1 VPRLRLR
8 LGSLW
13 VSQTAR
19 VLADWCLRV
28 TAVLAC
34 ATTKGAAWH
43 LATAA
48 FITPFIVLA
57 PLNGCLSNGL
67 PRRAVLVGSAAFT
80 LTAVALA
87 VAWPLSW
94 VVCLGIV
101 AVGAAVYSPARY
113 AVLPAAARDTR
124 LPLPRVNG
132 WIEMGGAASIVGG
145 AALGLYLNGAEWP
158 GVAGVLLGLNVLCLL
173 TALPVAFPSD
183 VRRPEPVG
191 RAVAGFFRDCRRIL
205 AERDACG
212 SLLGLAGFQ
221 AVVTAGSGAV
231 ISRTLGPDFLDPQG
245 LLRAM
250 VFVGVG
256 AALGCLA
263 ASVQGHPF
271 RSLGLV
277 SLGATGLLLALAWA
291 ALATAN
297 GDVLPAAPCLLLGFT
312 GGLVNV
318 PLRAAYL
325 AAVPAD
331 ARGNGTAVMNTVIYV
346 LTTLLALLLLGLI
359 EVGLLA
365 TPLGQLGF
373 LALLAAAGAGLAW
386 YVLFRPTLELFLEL
400 LCLPMYRIRAHGPGA
415 GLIPARGPVL
425 IVANHSSYADPFW
438 LGKVVPRALT
448 PMMTSVYF
456 DLPVIRWLMV
466 RVVHGIRVEA
476 TPFRREAP
484 ELKDAIAV
492 LRRGGCLLIF
502 PEARLRRTEGTLLR
516 QFGQGVWRI
525 LRACP
530 QTPVVVCWIEGGWG
544 SYASYHGGPP
554 MKDKPLDWGRHIDIA
569 VAEPRVLDPA
579 VLADQR
585 ATRSLLM
592 RACLECR
599 RYLGLE
605 VPTAEGGGDEGV
617 GGNGERQTPGPD
629 AHQAD
634 PQGTEI

>member
-1 VPRLRLR
+1 MSYLRLR

-13 VSQTAR
+13 ISQTAR

-34 ATTKGAAWH
+34 AAAGTIAWGAAWH
-43 LATAA
+43 LATAV
-48 FITPFIVLA
+48 FITPFILLA

-67 PRRAVLVGSAAFT
+67 PRRAVLIGSAAYT
-80 LTAVALA
+80 LVAVALA
-87 VAWPLSW
+87 IWWPWPWMS
-94 VVCLGIV
+94 CLGLV
-101 AVGAAVYSPARY
+101 AIGSAVYSPARY
-113 AVLPAAARDTR
+113 AVLPAAARDTQW
-124 LPLPRVNG
+124 PLPRVNG

-145 AALGLYLNGAEWP
+145 AALGLYLNGSAETNI
-158 GVAGVLLGLNVLCLL
+158 AGVLLGLNLLCLL
-173 TALPVAFPSD
+173 TALPVTFPSD
-183 VRRPEPVG
+183 TRRPEPLLQ
-191 RAVAGFFRDCRRIL
+191 AITGFFRDCRRIL
-205 AERDACG
+205 TERTACA

-221 AVVTAGSGAV
+221 AIITAGSGAI
-231 ISRTLGPDFLDPQG
+231 ISRTLSPGQVDPQG

-250 VFVGVG
+250 IFVGVG

-263 ASVQGHPF
+263 ASLQGHPF

-277 SLGATGLLLALAWA
+277 ALGATGLLLDLAWA
-291 ALATAN
+291 ALAISN
-297 GDVLPAAPCLLLGFT
+297 ENSLPAAPCLLLGFT

-331 ARGNGTAVMNTVIYV
+331 ARGNGTAVMNTLIYV

-359 EVGLLA
+359 EVGFLT
-365 TPLGQLGF
+365 TPLGQLSF
-373 LALLAAAGAGLAW
+373 LALLTALGAGLAW
-386 YVLFRPTLELFLEL
+386 CVLLRPTLELVIEILF
-400 LCLPMYRIRAHGPGA
+400 LPMYRVRVHGPGI
-415 GLIPARGPVL
+415 GFIPLRGPVL

-438 LGKVVPRALT
+438 LGKVLPRALT

-476 TPFRREAP
+476 SHFRREAP
-484 ELKDAIAV
+484 ELNEAIAV
-492 LRRGGCLLIF
+492 LQRGECLLIF
-502 PEARLRRTEGTLLR
+502 PEAMLRRMEGRLLR

-525 LRACP
+525 LQACP

-544 SYASYHGGPP
+544 SYASYRGGPP
-554 MKDKPLDWGRHIDIA
+554 MKNKPLDWGRRIDIA
-569 VAEPRVLDPA
+569 VAEPRLLDPA

-585 ATRSLLM
+585 ATRTYLM

-605 VPTAEGGGDEGV
+605 VPEIDNVEAKV
-617 GGNGERQTPGPD
+617 NERRTRPSQGAVDLYP
-629 AHQAD
+629 AD
-634 PQGTEI
+634 G

>member
-1 VPRLRLR
+1 
-8 LGSLW
+8 
-13 VSQTAR
+13 VSQTVR

-34 ATTKGAAWH
+34 AATGTIAWGAAWH
-43 LATAA
+43 LATAV
-48 FITPFIVLA
+48 FITPFILLA

-80 LTAVALA
+80 LAAVALA
-87 VAWPLSW
+87 VAWPLPW
-94 VVCLGIV
+94 IVCLGIV
-101 AVGAAVYSPARY
+101 AVGSAVYSPARY

-132 WIEMGGAASIVGG
+132 WIETGGAASIVGG
-145 AALGLYLNGAEWP
+145 AALGLYLNAAGPE
-158 GVAGVLLGLNVLCLL
+158 VAGVLLGLNLLCLL
-173 TALPVAFPSD
+173 TALPVVFPSD
-183 VRRPEPVG
+183 TRRPERVG
-191 RAVAGFFRDCRRIL
+191 QAVAGFFRDCRRIL
-205 AERDACG
+205 GEREACA

-221 AVVTAGSGAV
+221 AVVTAGSGA
-231 ISRTLGPDFLDPQG
+231 IITRTLSPDFPDPQG

-250 VFVGVG
+250 VFVGIG

-291 ALATAN
+291 ALAMTGGA
-297 GDVLPAAPCLLLGFT
+297 VIPAAPCVLLGFT

-346 LTTLLALLLLGLI
+346 LTTLLALLLIGLI
-359 EVGLLA
+359 EGGLLA
-365 TPLGQLGF
+365 TPLGQLAF
-373 LALLAAAGAGLAW
+373 LALLTAAGAGLAW
-386 YVLFRPTLELFLEL
+386 YVLFRPTLELLLEFLF
-400 LCLPMYRIRAHGPGA
+400 LPMYRIRAHGQGA
-415 GLIPARGPVL
+415 GLIPTRGPVL
-425 IVANHSSYADPFW
+425 IIANHSSYTDPFW

-466 RVVHGIRVEA
+466 RVVRGIRVESSR
-476 TPFRREAP
+476 FRREAP
-484 ELKDAIAV
+484 ELNDAIAV

-502 PEARLRRTEGTLLR
+502 PEAILRRTEGRLLR

-554 MKDKPLDWGRHIDIA
+554 LKNKPLDWGRRIDIA
-569 VAEPRVLDPA
+569 VAEPQVLDPA

-585 ATRSLLM
+585 TTRSYLM

-605 VPTAEGGGDEGV
+605 VPEAQGEEGEADEA
-617 GGNGERQTPGPD
+617 NGSHKTPGPD
-629 AHQAD
+629 AHQID
-634 PQGTEI
+634 PQGTGI